1 MDTKFGRRNFWKA
14 LMLVIGAISYGLSN
28 ATSLASN
35 SPSLGEWKSVGL
47 ILAAIFTFGAIL
59 WHFIDLQNAIDVYR
73 NTSPNVVAES
83 VELEKPFP
91 IFVGGVET
99 STIVERYYLVL
110 RNTKAGKS
118 HKLVDTDKVHAKVS
132 FYDKK
137 NYNFLPQYSHELPFW
152 LGSKPP
158 YEIDRTQGYQIVIEA
173 SGKPQ
178 GLHLVIRKQ
187 GSDDLY
193 VFSQKSYDLSRK
205 SLTPF
210 QETLKLTDSKY
221 FVCVQVFT
229 GNFDMEPVWFLL
241 SNHGAGKPPE
251 FERLNKPPREFSA
264 SKIATQHRVQAD
276 KGGLSPRP

>member
-1 MDTKFGRRNFWKA
+1 MDTKFGWRNFIKA
-14 LMLVIGAISYGLSN
+14 LIFIIGAIFSGLFTS
-28 ATSLASN
+28 TSLVSN
-35 SPSLGEWKSVGL
+35 SPSLGEWKSIGLPIAVIFIVGS
-47 ILAAIFTFGAIL
+47 IV

-91 IFVGGVET
+91 IFVGGRET
-99 STIVERYYLVL
+99 NTIVERYYLVL
-110 RNTKAGKS
+110 RNVKAGKS
-118 HKLVDTDKVHAKVS
+118 HKLIDTDKVHVKVS

-137 NYNFLPQYSHELPFW
+137 NFNFLPQYSHELPFW

-173 SGKPQ
+173 SGMPQ

-210 QETLKLTDSKY
+210 QETLKLADSKY
-221 FVCVQVFT
+221 FVCVQVFSSIV
-229 GNFDMEPVWFLL
+229 DIKPVWFLL
-241 SNHGAGKPPE
+241 SNHGACKPPE
-251 FERLNKPPREFSA
+251 FERLKEPPFE
-264 SKIATQHRVQAD
+264 
-276 KGGLSPRP
+276 LSV